1 MILRV
6 SNMPRKTE
14 TISINASRYS
24 RTKEINRIGF
34 FASSFFIINSSCK
47 HNTTIITQEDL

>member
-47 HNTTIITQEDL
+47 YNTTIITQDNL